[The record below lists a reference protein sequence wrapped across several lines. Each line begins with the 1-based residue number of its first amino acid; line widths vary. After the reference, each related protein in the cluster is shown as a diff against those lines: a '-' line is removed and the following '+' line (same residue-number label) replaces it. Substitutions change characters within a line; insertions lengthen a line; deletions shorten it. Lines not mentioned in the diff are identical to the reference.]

1 MSRSKKAE
9 GLTYEEF
16 RRQIKEGRIEPL
28 YLFVGEEEYLQRR
41 AVELLRNCLDEAT
54 RDFNF
59 SVFALGQEGP
69 ASSAIAAIDA
79 ANQIPVMGAR
89 RVVIIRD
96 FEKVREGELETV
108 IEYLK
113 RPAPTTTLVLQSAT
127 LDRRRKITTA
137 ALKSCTTVWLDPL
150 NPEQAAAWVQGRLK
164 QLGCQI
170 EPGALGQ
177 LIGLVGTS
185 LMRLSNEAEKLAAF
199 AGGGLITSSAI
210 EQLVP
215 RWREHTNFELW
226 DAILDRDRPRA
237 MRLVWR
243 LLEDGQEPLLIL
255 GALAS
260 LYRRML
266 LAKGLMAR
274 GAPLQEVM
282 RATGQYGQRGLEFNA
297 RVNRTSREEIARG
310 LTRIAET
317 DDAIKNSVAAPGLL
331 LEFLIAEL
339 TLPEGAR

>member
-1 MSRSKKAE
+1 VSRGKRAE

-16 RRQIKEGRIEPL
+16 RRQIKGGRIETL
-28 YLFVGEEEYLQRR
+28 YLLAGEEDYLQRR
-41 AVELLRNCLDEAT
+41 AVELLASCLDEAT

-59 SVFALGQEGP
+59 SVFTLGQEGP
-69 ASSAIAAIDA
+69 TSSAIAAIDA
-79 ANQIPVMGAR
+79 ANQVPLIGAR

-96 FEKVREGELETV
+96 FEKIQEGELEPV

-137 ALKSCTTVWLDPL
+137 ALKSCTLVLLDPL
-150 NPEQAAAWVQGRLK
+150 NPEQAAAWVQSRLK

-170 EPGALGQ
+170 EPSALGQ

-185 LMRLSNEAEKLAAF
+185 LTRLSNEVEKLANSV
-199 AGGGLITSSAI
+199 GSGLITSSI
-210 EQLVP
+210 VEQLVP
-215 RWREHTNFELW
+215 RQREHANFELW
-226 DAILDRDRPRA
+226 DALLDRDRPRA
-237 MRLVWR
+237 MRLVGR
-243 LLEDGQEPLLIL
+243 LLEDGQEPLVIL
-255 GALAS
+255 GTLAS

-266 LAKGLMAR
+266 LAKNLMAQ

-282 RATGQYGQRGLEFNA
+282 RATGQYGQRGLNFNA
-297 RVNRTSREEIARG
+297 RVNRTSREEIRRG
-310 LTRIAET
+310 LARIAET
-317 DDAIKNSVAAPGLL
+317 DDAMKNSVATPQLL

>member
-1 MSRSKKAE
+1 VRRGKRAE

-16 RRQIKEGRIEPL
+16 RRQIKEGNVGPL
-28 YLFVGEEEYLQRR
+28 YLLAGEEDYLQRR
-41 AVELLRNCLDEAT
+41 AVELLRSCLDEAT

-59 SVFALGQEGP
+59 SIFTLGEEGP
-69 ASSAIAAIDA
+69 TSSAIAAIDV
-79 ANQIPVMGAR
+79 ANQIPAIGAR

-96 FEKVREGELETV
+96 FEKMRESELEPA

-113 RPAPTTTLVLQSAT
+113 RPAPTTTLALQSAT

-137 ALKSCTTVWLDPL
+137 ALKSCTLVMLEPL
-150 NPEQAAAWVQGRLK
+150 SPEQAAAWVQGRLK

-170 EPGALGQ
+170 EPGALDQ

-185 LMRLSNEAEKLAAF
+185 LLRLSNEVEKLANSV
-199 AGGGLITSSAI
+199 GGGLITSSTV

-215 RWREHTNFELW
+215 RRREHANFELW

-243 LLEDGQEPLLIL
+243 LLEDGQEPLMIL
-255 GALAS
+255 NTLAS

-266 LAKGLMAR
+266 MAKNLMAQ

-282 RATGQYGQRGLEFNA
+282 QATSQYGQRGLNFNA
-297 RVNRTSREEIARG
+297 RVNRTSREEITRG

-317 DDAIKNSVAAPGLL
+317 DDAMKNSVATPQLL